1 MSKLID
7 DHMLIDIAHM
17 YYEKN
22 MTQQQI
28 AKKMNISRSLIS
40 KSLTK
45 AKETGIIEI
54 IIHSEI
60 IRPYKDIEERL
71 KNILGLNYVCICD
84 ADHQLEPLAKE
95 AARLLSSKLSRCKYI
110 VVSSGE
116 TIKTVA
122 DYFSPSMTF
131 PNVTFVS
138 ASGGLGETHWN
149 TDANHICCT
158 FAQKCGAQHLQVYA
172 PVVVDSPEAKTI
184 LSKQHFIKNV
194 LDKGKQADIALV
206 GIGNSLQWSSLENTY
221 LRDQKEFYRMDEN
234 QFCGDICYNYFDK
247 YGNWF
252 DCPWNNQFIGLHLDD
267 IKKIPEV
274 ICVAAGTQK
283 TESIYIASKYSLI
296 TSLVTDL
303 EMAKSLLSYYSK
315 RILKK

>member
-7 DHMLIDIAHM
+7 DHMLIEIAHM
-17 YYEKN
+17 YYDKN

-45 AKETGIIEI
+45 ARETGIVEI

-71 KNILGLNYVCICD
+71 KKILGLDYVYVCD
-84 ADHQLEPLAKE
+84 ANNHSESIAKE
-95 AARLLSSKLSRCKYI
+95 AGRLLTSKLSRCKYV

-116 TIKTVA
+116 TIKDVA
-122 DYFSPSMTF
+122 SHFSPATNF
-131 PNVTFVS
+131 PNITFIS
-138 ASGGLGETHWN
+138 ASGGLGETHWS
-149 TDANHICCT
+149 TDANNICST
-158 FAQKCGAQHLQVYA
+158 FAQKCGAQHLQIYA
-172 PVVVDSPEAKTI
+172 PVVVDSAEAKTI
-184 LSKQHFIKNV
+184 LSEQRFIKHV
-194 LDKGKQADIALV
+194 LDKGKQADLAIV
-206 GIGNSLQWSSLENTY
+206 GIGNSLQWSELENTY
-221 LRDQKEFYRMDEN
+221 LPDQKELHDIDE
-234 QFCGDICYNYFDK
+234 QTIYGDICYNYFDK
-247 YGNWF
+247 QGKWV
-252 DCPWNNQFIGLHLDD
+252 DCTWNNQFIGLHLND

-274 ICVAAGTQK
+274 ICVATGTQK

-303 EMAKSLLSYYSK
+303 DMAKSLLSYYSK
-315 RILKK
+315 NLFDK